1 MKGKTKGKMKGHEK
15 GQGNGQDS
23 GRRGWSKDFS
33 AVLGLIA
40 AAVAA
45 GAGAAGCG
53 SQGDDRPATWE
64 YISTAIVQ
72 PNCATA
78 NCHSNL
84 AQSSGVELDRINRG
98 YDALISRFFVIP
110 GHPEDSSLMLLLNG
124 QGSRRMPPDFPL
136 AQQDIDL
143 IAQWITN
150 GAAR

>member
-1 MKGKTKGKMKGHEK
+1 MKGKTKGKMKGQEV
-15 GQGNGQDS
+15 GQETS
-23 GRRGWSKDFS
+23 RRGWSKEGS
-33 AVLGLIA
+33 AALVLLA
-40 AAVAA
+40 VVAA
-45 GAGAAGCG
+45 GACAAGCG
-53 SQGDDRPATWE
+53 SQEDDRPATWE
-64 YISTAIVQ
+64 YISTAIIQ

-84 AQSSGVELDRINRG
+84 AQSSGVQLDRINRG
-98 YDALISRFFVIP
+98 YDALISRYFVIP

-124 QGSRRMPPDFPL
+124 RGSRRMPPDFPL

>member
-1 MKGKTKGKMKGHEK
+1 MKGKTKGKMNGQEI
-15 GQGNGQDS
+15 GQGSGQDCS
-23 GRRGWSKDFS
+23 RRGWSKEGS
-33 AVLGLIA
+33 AALLLLA
-40 AAVAA
+40 AAVVA
-45 GAGAAGCG
+45 GACAAGCG
-53 SQGDDRPATWE
+53 SQEDDRPATWE
-64 YISTAIVQ
+64 YISTAIIQ

-84 AQSSGVELDRINRG
+84 AQSSGVQLDRINRG
-98 YDALISRFFVIP
+98 YDALISRYFVIP

-124 QGSRRMPPDFPL
+124 RGSRRMPPDFPL